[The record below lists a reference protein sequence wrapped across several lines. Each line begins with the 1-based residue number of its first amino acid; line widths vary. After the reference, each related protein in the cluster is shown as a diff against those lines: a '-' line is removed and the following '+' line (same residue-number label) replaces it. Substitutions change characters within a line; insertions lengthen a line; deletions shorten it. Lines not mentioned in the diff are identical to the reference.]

1 MFCVGRC
8 YVLNTYYFFWK
19 DDLYSLIVYQ
29 HTNSIVRTE
38 AVEVD
43 AFFKNMEE
51 PLAVTSVF
59 YNAFLSFS
67 SIRHEH
73 WALLRNLHIFVPC
86 YDMMPKHQYFQ

>member
-1 MFCVGRC
+1 M
-8 YVLNTYYFFWK
+8 LNTYYFFWK

-43 AFFKNMEE
+43 AFFKNMEK

-73 WALLRNLHIFVPC
+73 
-86 YDMMPKHQYFQ
+86 